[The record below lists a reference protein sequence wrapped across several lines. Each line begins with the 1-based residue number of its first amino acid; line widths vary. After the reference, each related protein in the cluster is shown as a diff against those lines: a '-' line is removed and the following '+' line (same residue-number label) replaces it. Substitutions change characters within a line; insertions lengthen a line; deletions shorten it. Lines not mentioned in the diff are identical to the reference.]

1 MSGKQEKRKRREGQV
16 ISIAARRGERAF
28 EQRVDRFL
36 EERAGARRARANLR
50 RHLFAWAGLVV
61 TVGAA
66 LLTIAAILGS

>member
-16 ISIAARRGERAF
+16 ISITARRGERAF

-36 EERAGARRARANLR
+36 EDRAVVRRTRSNRR
-50 RHLFAWAGLVV
+50 RHLFAWGGLIV

-66 LLTIAAILGS
+66 LLTIAAILGR